1 MKRGYPAS
9 DALAPATGG
18 DISTLTVVRPN
29 GSEMLFEVRGD
40 EEVKDLQTR
49 VADRLGIDM
58 ERHELELACGDTK
71 IEDVSGAHI
80 RDLPDS
86 SHLTLIVKRV
96 PLITELELALDIV
109 FLAFFPQVWKIVP

>member
-1 MKRGYPAS
+1 LLHFFSALLCKKRGYPAS

-18 DISTLTVVRPN
+18 DISTITVVRPN

-49 VADRLGIDM
+49 VADRLGIDLQ
-58 ERHELELACGDTK
+58 RHQLELASGDTK
-71 IEDVSGAHI
+71 IEDVSAHI

-86 SHLTLIVKRV
+86 SHLTLILKR
-96 PLITELELALDIV
+96 LAQ
-109 FLAFFPQVWKIVP
+109 PCPTT